1 MSNDEV
7 FLPWGVV
14 TTDFWTTPA
23 PSHTPPTP
31 PTPTPPTPL
40 PPPPPEPP
48 HEVDVPARIAA
59 VAALAREGDLGRAVL
74 LAEQLDTE
82 HTAATNE
89 SVSTAM
95 TDIREVRGYL
105 ASLTGDHRTAVGWYL
120 HALRLRA
127 DLHGPDHPDTEAAIH
142 RTYSLWRTIT
152 DPALSHRLGEELL
165 TTVISIQG
173 PHSTAARRIHKAL
186 DPATDP

>member
-1 MSNDEV
+1 MSNDGV

-23 PSHTPPTP
+23 TSHTPPTP
-31 PTPTPPTPL
+31 TAAT
-40 PPPPPEPP
+40 PPPPPPP
-48 HEVDVPARIAA
+48 PPPGPPNEVDVPARIAA
-59 VAALAREGDLGRAVL
+59 VAALAREGDLDEAVL
-74 LAEQLDTE
+74 LAERLDTE

-89 SVSTAM
+89 NFSTA
-95 TDIREVRGYL
+95 TADIREVRGYL

-127 DLHGPDHPDTEAAIH
+127 DLHGPDHPDTEAAVH
-142 RTYSLWRTIT
+142 RAYSLWRTTT
-152 DPALSHRLGEELL
+152 DPVLGDRLGNELL

-173 PHSTAARRIHKAL
+173 PHSAAARRIHEAL
-186 DPATDP
+186 DHAADP